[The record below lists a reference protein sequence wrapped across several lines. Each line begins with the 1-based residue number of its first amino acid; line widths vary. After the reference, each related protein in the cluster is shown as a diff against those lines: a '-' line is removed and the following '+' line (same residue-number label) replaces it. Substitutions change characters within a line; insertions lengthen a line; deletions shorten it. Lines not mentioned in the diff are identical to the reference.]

1 MPSDCS
7 SQVWRTTETSCTIGC
22 NFMDISKLKCF
33 QIEKPRRKTAKQQV
47 REAQAEQLETI
58 LAALRDKKRSIPKE
72 WVNGFNS
79 AISLIEGMKK

>member
-1 MPSDCS
+1 
-7 SQVWRTTETSCTIGC
+7 
-22 NFMDISKLKCF
+22 MDISKFKCF
-33 QIEKPRRKTAKQQV
+33 QVEKPKRKTVKQQV

-58 LAALRDKKRSIPKE
+58 LIALRDKKRSIPKE